1 VGHQYPLRVIA
12 LFLLLVG
19 QRLMTFRG
27 AERGL
32 PLLFAFFHLSWPSP
46 SRGAGRWWWLRLG
59 YYKLTRTL
67 PRSDDWVWI
76 ADHSIQIGPEKCLLI
91 LGVRLRDLP
100 SDDRGLTH
108 EQVEPLALY
117 PVRQSNGE
125 IVYPQLKETQQRTGV
140 PTEILTDQGS
150 DLRVGVKQY
159 GIDHPATRSIYDVAH
174 RAALLLK
181 HELQDDALWQSF
193 THYATQ
199 IRTELQ
205 QTRLAALIPPNQRSK
220 ARYMNLEPLL
230 RWGRQLIAWWEHP
243 EPLADYGLDPE
254 PMRARL
260 WGLHSWK
267 ADLEEGDALWQLAQ
281 TTVHFVRHQGYYRGA
296 EQVLETQ
303 LSLPYGTERTQRMRQ
318 QLLLGVA
325 HEGQKAHP
333 DERLVGSS
341 EVIESI
347 FGKLKELEGPYA
359 GRGFTG
365 LILSAAALVSTTTED
380 VIQRALE
387 TVPTKQVRQWLAEKL
402 GNSFQ
407 TQRQAIFKSTPKPE
421 QKSDQLSDV
430 A

>member
-1 VGHQYPLRVIA
+1 MGHRYPLRVIA

-32 PLLFAFFHLSWPSP
+32 PLLFDFFHLSWPSP

-59 YYKLTRTL
+59 YYKLTRKL

-76 ADHSIQIGPEKCLLI
+76 ADHSIQIGAEKCLLI
-91 LGVRLRDLP
+91 VGVRLRDLP
-100 SDDRGLTH
+100 SNERCLTH

-125 IVYPQLKETQQRTGV
+125 IVYQQLEAAQKRTGE
-140 PTEILTDQGS
+140 PTEILTDHGP
-150 DLRVGVKQY
+150 DLRAGVERY
-159 GIDHPATRSIYDVAH
+159 CIAHPATRSIYDIAH
-174 RAALLLK
+174 MAALLLK

-199 IRTELQ
+199 IRKELQ

-220 ARYMNLEPLL
+220 ARYMNLGPLL
-230 RWGRQLIAWWEHP
+230 RWGRQLIEWWEDP
-243 EPLADYGLDPE
+243 EPLAEYGLDPD
-254 PMRARL
+254 PMHARL

-267 ADLEEGDALWQLAQ
+267 ADLEEWDALWQLAQ

-296 EQVLETQ
+296 EQVLEAQ
-303 LSLPYGTERTQRMRQ
+303 LPLPYSTERTQRMRH
-318 QLLLGVA
+318 QLLAGVA
-325 HEGQKAHP
+325 HQSQQAHP

-347 FGKLKELEGPYA
+347 FGKVKELEGNYA
-359 GRGFTG
+359 HRGFTG
-365 LILSAAALVSTTTED
+365 LILSAAAMVSTTTEE

-387 TVPTKQVRQWLAEKL
+387 TVPTKEVRQWLAENL

-407 TQRQAIFKSTPKPE
+407 KQRQAIFKSTPKPE
-421 QKSDQLSDV
+421 QKQDQLSKV

>member
-1 VGHQYPLRVIA
+1 VGHQYPIGVIS

-32 PLLFAFFHLSWPSP
+32 PLLCDFFHLPWPCP
-46 SRGAGRWWWLRLG
+46 TRWAGRWWWLRLG
-59 YYKLTRTL
+59 YYKLTRKL
-67 PRSDDWVWI
+67 SRSDDWVWI

-100 SDDRGLTH
+100 SDDRCLSH

-125 IVYPQLKETQQRTGV
+125 IVYQQLEETQQRTGV

-150 DLRVGVKQY
+150 DLRAGVRQY
-159 GIDHPATRSIYDVAH
+159 GIEHPTTRLVSDIAH
-174 RAALLLK
+174 QAALLLK
-181 HELQDDALWQSF
+181 HELHDDAPWQSF
-193 THYATQ
+193 LHYATQ
-199 IRTELQ
+199 LRNELQ
-205 QTRLAALIPPNQRSK
+205 QTPQAALIPPNQRSQ

-254 PMRARL
+254 DMRARL

-267 ADLEEGDALWQLAQ
+267 ADLDEWETLWHLAQ
-281 TTVHFVRHQGYYRGA
+281 TTVQVVRYQGYYRGV
-296 EQVLETQ
+296 EQILEPR
-303 LSLPYGTERTQRMRQ
+303 LSVPYSTERTQRMRR
-318 QLLLGVA
+318 QLLEGVA
-325 HEGQKAHP
+325 HEGQKAHL

-341 EVIESI
+341 EVIESV

-365 LILSAAALVSTTTED
+365 LILSAAAMVSTTTEE
-380 VIQRALE
+380 VIRNALE
-387 TVPTKQVRQWLAEKL
+387 TVPTKQVRHWLAEKL

-407 TQRQAIFKSTPKPE
+407 AQRQALFKSIPKTE
-421 QKSDQLSDV
+421 QKPDQLSDV

>member
-1 VGHQYPLRVIA
+1 VGHHYPIGVIS

-32 PLLFAFFHLSWPSP
+32 PLLCDFFHLPWPCP
-46 SRGAGRWWWLRLG
+46 TRWAGRWWWLRLG
-59 YYKLTRTL
+59 YYKLTRKL
-67 PRSDDWVWI
+67 PQSDDWVWI

-100 SDDRGLTH
+100 ADERCLTH
-108 EQVEPLALY
+108 EQVEPLTLY

-125 IVYPQLKETQQRTGV
+125 IVYQQREETQQRTGV

-150 DLRVGVKQY
+150 DLRVGVRQY
-159 GIDHPATRSIYDVAH
+159 GIEHPTTRSVSDIAH
-174 RAALLLK
+174 QAALLLK
-181 HELQDDALWQSF
+181 HELHDDAPWQSF

-199 IRTELQ
+199 IRNELQ
-205 QTRLAALIPPNQRSK
+205 QTPLSALIPPNQRSK

-254 PMRARL
+254 KMRARL

-267 ADLEEGDALWQLAQ
+267 ADLDEWEALWQRAQ
-281 TTVHFVRHQGYYRGA
+281 TTVQVVRHQGYYRDV
-296 EQVLETQ
+296 EQVLEPQ
-303 LSLPYGTERTQRMRQ
+303 LSVPYSTERTQRMRQ

-341 EVIESI
+341 EVIESV

-365 LILSAAALVSTTTED
+365 LILSAAAMVSTTTEE
-380 VIQRALE
+380 VIQKALE
-387 TVPTKQVRQWLAEKL
+387 TVPTKEVRQWLAEKL

-407 TQRQAIFKSTPKPE
+407 AQRQALFKSTPKTE